1 MHTLYDRMEICLLKI
16 SYVHRTRTHKCIILA
31 NPTCVS
37 CALHVRVCVCVCVCV
52 GIFMS
57 VKQGHVLVVSYVNLH
72 TVLNK
77 GTYLSVK
84 QGHVLFWYLS

>member
-1 MHTLYDRMEICLLKI
+1 MYNFGQPYLRVMCF
-16 SYVHRTRTHKCIILA
+16 TRTC
-31 NPTCVS
+31 
-37 CALHVRVCVCVCVCV
+37 VCVCVCVCV